1 LEGWVSKADDGLI
14 LYSDAFYPY
23 KIRSHSANP
32 VFHHSNIPSFH
43 CVCLR
48 HSPLSLTWPE
58 DQVLNVRINEEVSIV
73 AIFRKFTIFLLLS
86 SLAALLDPPETKAD
100 VEKFNDLPL
109 KGMVTM
115 IDLGAKKCIPCKMM
129 APILVKMEKQFE
141 GRAAIVFID
150 VWEHNEQARRFGI
163 RAIPTQIFFNGDGKE
178 IYRHV
183 GFMDER
189 AIINQLKKMGVE

>member
-1 LEGWVSKADDGLI
+1 M
-14 LYSDAFYPY
+14 
-23 KIRSHSANP
+23 
-32 VFHHSNIPSFH
+32 
-43 CVCLR
+43 
-48 HSPLSLTWPE
+48 
-58 DQVLNVRINEEVSIV
+58 

-86 SLAALLDPPETKAD
+86 SLATLLGPPKTLAD
-100 VEKFNDLPL
+100 VEKFSDLPL

-150 VWEHNEQARRFGI
+150 VWEHNEQAKRFGI

-178 IYRHV
+178 VFRHV
-183 GFMDER
+183 GFMDEKS
-189 AIINQLKKMGVE
+189 IIKQLKKMGVE